1 MPTFRSR
8 NPVTMNTH
16 DAALENPKP
25 CSGRLDAL
33 MAEHSPAVVAYADR
47 ILRDRYL
54 AEDITQEAFIRAW
67 PHTERLCSTGGSIRG
82 WLLTV
87 TRNLIIDRSRSS
99 MARNEVVGAGDMLGA
114 GDRESTAP
122 DHAES
127 VALSMETLEL
137 LRGLTREHREVVLHL
152 YMLEHSVRETAELLG
167 IPVGTVKSRHHY
179 ALNAL
184 RSRLADEEKTAAR
197 RKGAKQ

>member
-1 MPTFRSR
+1 
-8 NPVTMNTH
+8 MNTH
-16 DAALENPKP
+16 ATALGNRELG
-25 CSGRLDAL
+25 SDLLDAL
-33 MAEHSPAVVAYADR
+33 MAEHSPAVIAYAER

-54 AEDITQEAFIRAW
+54 AEDIAQEAFIRAW
-67 PHTERLCSTGGSIRG
+67 PHTERLCSTAGSIRG

-99 MARNEVVGAGDMLGA
+99 MARNEVVGAGEMLGA
-114 GDRESTAP
+114 GAEETTAP

-127 VALSMETLEL
+127 VATSMETLAL
-137 LRGLTREHREVVLHL
+137 LHGLTREHREVVLHL
-152 YMLEHSVRETAELLG
+152 YVFEHSVQETAELIG

-184 RSRLADEEKTAAR
+184 RSRLAGEGNTAVR
-197 RKGAKQ
+197 RKCATR